1 MSDITCLCGKLTNT
15 AVSDWCDPRRKD
27 GKAYKCYAAWDG
39 KKWVKGCAYDKCDSY
54 TKQMV
59 DSLLSPNLRVK
70 HQELRGAEIVNAG
83 TLKTK
88 ENQ

>member
-54 TKQMV
+54 TKQTV
-59 DSLLSPNLRVK
+59 DSLLSPNPTGQPRTASV
-70 HQELRGAEIVNAG
+70 RSVAPGCSTPNG
-83 TLKTK
+83 
-88 ENQ
+88 

>member
-54 TKQMV
+54 TKQTV
-59 DSLLSPNLRVK
+59 DSLLYPNNKNKNNNKSRESINEK
-70 HQELRGAEIVNAG
+70 GSKNNTQ
-83 TLKTK
+83 
-88 ENQ
+88 